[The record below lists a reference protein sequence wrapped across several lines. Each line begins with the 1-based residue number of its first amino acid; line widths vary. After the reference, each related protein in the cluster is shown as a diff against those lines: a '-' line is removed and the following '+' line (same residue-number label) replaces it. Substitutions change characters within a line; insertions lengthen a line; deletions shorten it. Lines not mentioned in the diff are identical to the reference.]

1 MAATTMEEAFQQMMA
16 RMQTLEG
23 ELLQQRAGGQQA
35 HANTEAALQTRL
47 QAMETELLQQRAHN
61 ATLQSQVST
70 TAAQTSV
77 VTRSV
82 VDTRGLGKP
91 DSFDGTA
98 SKWRDWKVV
107 LTAYTAAV
115 NTDLVALMMTWSC
128 VLRRHRRIT

>member
-1 MAATTMEEAFQQMMA
+1 MAATTMEEAFQQMMV
-16 RMQTLEG
+16 RMQTLG

-47 QAMETELLQQRAHN
+47 QAMETELPQQRAHN
-61 ATLQSQVST
+61 ATLQSQVSA
-70 TAAQTSV
+70 TAARTSV